1 MTIILKKKIYDKGV
15 NPENQPPEYTTK
27 YNSDYILF
35 C

>member
-1 MTIILKKKIYDKGV
+1 MTIILKKIDDEGV
-15 NPENQPPEYTTK
+15 NPENQPPEYTTQ